1 MVRKITY
8 CKLSEWGR
16 DDISCGHAVIII
28 DEEGKKESIDLQV
41 KRPEIGDEHWELK
54 RYQAKWNVPESFVE
68 KGWETLENIKSKEGK
83 IQQKIEIPWV
93 EKEYLVLYCMDRDR
107 WIWLTGSAFEQ
118 AKRKKQNQE
127 YLYEEAKKEITN
139 RIENER
145 KTVDDTMVFEGNR
158 DTFLESEKSV
168 SWNGLNENTA
178 PKEALKPHLE
188 EQWKQK
194 EQPKMEE
201 EQPSVKEKSL
211 IMIDLDQMNTERY
224 SSENMIEKRMV
235 DYETQKIPES
245 VDGQKE
251 SRNENQRETKFE
263 QMKKRYGV
271 IYPFDRN
278 TEAVSFVPA
287 CIHRVS
293 DEYRSLEENSF
304 LLHGFYQ
311 YRHIL
316 LIKMGMQSRNMRS
329 EKERGE
335 RYFLGVPG
343 ILCKQQRAVAEMF
356 GFPEFMESRYG
367 NEGSHARGR
376 AGGFGYFLREIRIE

>member
-16 DDISCGHAVIII
+16 DDISCGHAVIMI
-28 DEEGKKESIDLQV
+28 DEESKKESIDLQI
-41 KRPEIGDEHWELK
+41 KRPEIGDEQWELK
-54 RYQAKWNVPESFVE
+54 RYQAEWNVPESFVE
-68 KGWETLENIKSKEGK
+68 KGWETLENIKSKEGR
-83 IQQKIEIPWV
+83 IQKKIEIPWI

-107 WIWLTGSAFEQ
+107 WIWLTESTFEQ
-118 AKRKKQNQE
+118 TKRKKLNQE
-127 YLYEEAKKEITN
+127 YLYEKPKKEVMN
-139 RIENER
+139 LIENER
-145 KTVDDTMVFEGNR
+145 KKADGTTASERNR
-158 DTFLESEKSV
+158 DTFLESGKSV
-168 SWNGLNENTA
+168 FWNGLNENTTS
-178 PKEALKPHLE
+178 KEAFRPHME

-201 EQPSVKEKSL
+201 EQPLFREKSL
-211 IMIDLDQMNTERY
+211 TMIDLDQMNVEKY
-224 SSENMIEKRMV
+224 DSENRIEKRMM
-235 DYETQKIPES
+235 DHEPQKIAES
-245 VDGQKE
+245 V
-251 SRNENQRETKFE
+251 ENQRETKFE

-316 LIKMGMQSRNMRS
+316 LIQMGMRNRRMRT
-329 EKERGE
+329 EKEGEE

-343 ILCKQQRAVAEMF
+343 ILCKQQKAVAEMF

-367 NEGSHARGR
+367 NEGGHGRGR
-376 AGGFGYFLREIRIE
+376 AGGFGYFLREIKIE